1 MKRIVN
7 ELFDPDQ
14 SLINIF
20 SQS

>member
-1 MKRIVN
+1 MKRIIN